1 MFCLSVKSV
10 LHPARIKGASFF
22 QGWFPVFS
30 TRSFGKGELP
40 PAVLPGYRE
49 VALQHWLCY
58 PGHEKNTEMLSINTE
73 FAWWG
78 AWNWKRCKRFQCFTK
93 ILLYACFQRSFTF
106 SGSSFLC
113 LPHPRPR
120 GSGSV
125 WGQAS
130 HSQVTQE
137 MGEERAT
144 PKHLPSNPKKM
155 PHWRENTAEKD
166 RIIISLWHIPN

>member
-58 PGHEKNTEMLSINTE
+58 PGHEKKHRNAFNKHRVRLM
-73 FAWWG
+73 
-78 AWNWKRCKRFQCFTK
+78 
-93 ILLYACFQRSFTF
+93 
-106 SGSSFLC
+106 
-113 LPHPRPR
+113 R
-120 GSGSV
+120 GLKLEKV
-125 WGQAS
+125 QKVPVFY
-130 HSQVTQE
+130 Q
-137 MGEERAT
+137 
-144 PKHLPSNPKKM
+144 
-155 PHWRENTAEKD
+155 NTALCVFSALIYIFWKLFFCV
-166 RIIISLWHIPN
+166 SPIPGPVAQAVSGDKRPTAK